1 MNAAD
6 LARLQFAVTAG
17 LHFLFVTLTLGL
29 VTVVAVTQTRATR
42 ARDPEARA
50 TGMRRVRFWGGLYV
64 INYAL
69 GIISGIVQEFQ
80 FGLNWSGLSH
90 VMGNIIGAPM
100 AIETIVA
107 FFLESTFLG
116 MWAFGFQRLSARAHL
131 VLIWLVALTAYA
143 SAFWIM
149 VVNGFMQKPVGHE
162 TSGGVTRVTD
172 WGAILTNEA
181 TWYALAHIAGAVAL
195 LAGLFIA
202 AVSASHLRRDHEVA
216 FFRPTLAQ
224 GGILAGAGALVTVV
238 AGVIHL
244 EALVGYQPAKYAVVT
259 GEGPSLEEVSA
270 AEAERHGPGDWLP
283 PDWVGIPSL
292 VMIAIGLI
300 LLLIAWIP
308 ATAARRT
315 VVPPSRKRFR
325 MRLAVML
332 LPFGFIALICGW
344 LTREVGRQ
352 PWAVT
357 GELTV
362 EEAVSDVS
370 FGAMLATFVV
380 LTTVLA
386 LLAVVDWALLSRY
399 ARLGPTG
406 AFIGGA
412 DLFPGPEDPMD
423 PDPKD
428 PRVPR
433 DPRDPGDP
441 MDPAEPSGPAGRKGA
456 AAGHD
461 PGGADVHLT
470 Y

>member
-1 MNAAD
+1 MNTAE

-17 LHFLFVTLTLGL
+17 LHFLFVALTLGL

-42 ARDPEARA
+42 ARDRQARA

-80 FGLNWSGLSH
+80 FGLNWSGLSDA
-90 VMGNIIGAPM
+90 MGNVIGTPV
-100 AIETIVA
+100 AIETIAA

-116 MWAFGFQRLSARAHL
+116 MWAFGFGRLPARAHL

-143 SAFWIM
+143 STFWIM

-202 AVSASHLRRDHEVA
+202 AVSASHLRRDHEVD

-224 GGILAGAGALVTVV
+224 GGLLAGAGALVTVV
-238 AGVIHL
+238 AGLVHL
-244 EALVGYQPAKYAVVT
+244 EALAGYQPAKYAVVT
-259 GEGPSLEEVSA
+259 GEGPSPEEVNA
-270 AEAERHGPGDWLP
+270 AEVARHGPGDWLP
-283 PDWVGIPSL
+283 PDWVGIPTLLMIVIGVIL
-292 VMIAIGLI
+292 VLV
-300 LLLIAWIP
+300 AWIP

-315 VVPPSRKRFR
+315 DVPPSRRRFR
-325 MRLAVML
+325 MRFAVML

-370 FGAMLATFVV
+370 FGAMLTTVLV

-386 LLAVVDWALLSRY
+386 LLAVVDWALLTHY
-399 ARLGPTG
+399 ARLGPDG

-412 DLFPGPEDPMD
+412 DLMPEPDDPTA
-423 PDPKD
+423 
-428 PRVPR
+428 
-433 DPRDPGDP
+433 
-441 MDPAEPSGPAGRKGA
+441 PADPAGRNGA
-456 AAGHD
+456 AAGRD
-461 PGGADVHLT
+461 PGSADAHFS

>member
-1 MNAAD
+1 MNTAD

-17 LHFLFVTLTLGL
+17 LHFLFVALTLGL

-42 ARDPEARA
+42 SRDPEARA

-90 VMGNIIGAPM
+90 AMGNVIGAPV

-116 MWAFGFQRLSARAHL
+116 MWAFGFGRFSARAHL
-131 VLIWLVALTAYA
+131 VLIWLVALTAYL
-143 SAFWIM
+143 STFWIM

-172 WGAILTNEA
+172 WGALLTNEA

-195 LAGLFIA
+195 LAGLFLA
-202 AVSASHLRRDHEVA
+202 AVSASHLRRDHEVD

-224 GGILAGAGALVTVV
+224 GGILAAAGALITVV
-238 AGVIHL
+238 AGLVHL
-244 EALVGYQPAKYAVVT
+244 DELKNYQPAKHAVVS
-259 GEGPSLEEVSA
+259 GEGPSPAELNA
-270 AEAERHGPGDWLP
+270 AQVARYGPGDWLP
-283 PDWVGIPSL
+283 PEWVATPALIMILIGI
-292 VMIAIGLI
+292 V
-300 LLLIAWIP
+300 LLFVAWIP

-315 VVPPSRKRFR
+315 AVPPSRKRVR
-325 MRLAVML
+325 MWFAMAL
-332 LPFGFIALICGW
+332 LPFGFIALIGGW

-362 EEAVSDVS
+362 AEAVSDTS
-370 FGAMLATFVV
+370 FGAMLATVV
-380 LTTVLA
+380 ALTTVLV
-386 LLAVVDWALLSRY
+386 LLVVVDWALIAHY
-399 ARLGPTG
+399 ARKGPDA

-412 DLFPGPEDPMD
+412 DLPPG
-423 PDPKD
+423 
-428 PRVPR
+428 PR
-433 DPRDPGDP
+433 DPSDPVDAAAP
-441 MDPAEPSGPAGRKGA
+441 GA
-456 AAGHD
+456 A
-461 PGGADVHLT
+461 DVRFS

>member
-1 MNAAD
+1 MNAAE

-17 LHFLFVTLTLGL
+17 LHFLFVALTLGL
-29 VTVVAVTQTRATR
+29 VTVVAVTQTRATLSG
-42 ARDPEARA
+42 DPEARA

-69 GIISGIVQEFQ
+69 GIVSGIVQEFQ

-90 VMGNIIGAPM
+90 TMGNIIGAPM

-143 SAFWIM
+143 STFWIM

-162 TSGGVTRVTD
+162 TRDGVTRVTD

-181 TWYALAHIAGAVAL
+181 TWYAIAHLIGAVAL
-195 LAGLFIA
+195 LAGLFVA
-202 AVSASHLRRDHEVA
+202 AVSAFHLRRDQEVA

-224 GGILAGAGALVTVV
+224 GGILAGVGALVTVV
-238 AGVIHL
+238 SGIVHL

-259 GEGPSLEEVSA
+259 GEGPSPEEVNA
-270 AEAERHGPGDWLP
+270 AEVARHGPGDWMP
-283 PDWVGIPSL
+283 PDWVSIPSL
-292 VMIAIGLI
+292 VMIVIGLV
-300 LLLIAWIP
+300 LLLVVWIP

-315 VVPPSRKRFR
+315 EAPPSRKRVR
-325 MRLAVML
+325 LWLAVKL

-344 LTREVGRQ
+344 LTREVGRL

-362 EEAVSDVS
+362 EEAVSDVP
-370 FGAMLATFVV
+370 FGAMLATFVA
-380 LTTVLA
+380 LTAVLA
-386 LLAVVDWALLSRY
+386 LLAVVDWALISHY
-399 ARLGPTG
+399 ARLGPDH

-412 DLFPGPEDPMD
+412 DPFPGQGESL
-423 PDPKD
+423 
-428 PRVPR
+428 
-433 DPRDPGDP
+433 DPG
-441 MDPAEPSGPAGRKGA
+441 EPGDPAGRKGA
-456 AAGHD
+456 EAGRGPD
-461 PGGADVHLT
+461 GADVHFT

>member
-1 MNAAD
+1 MNAAE
-6 LARLQFAVTAG
+6 LARLQFAITAG
-17 LHFLFVTLTLGL
+17 LHFLFVALTLGL
-29 VTVVAVTQTRATR
+29 VTVVAVTQTRATWG
-42 ARDPEARA
+42 RDPEARA

-90 VMGNIIGAPM
+90 TMGNIIGAPM

-116 MWAFGFQRLSARAHL
+116 MWAFGFQRLPARAHL

-143 SAFWIM
+143 STFWIM

-162 TSGGVTRVTD
+162 TSDGVTRVTD

-181 TWYALAHIAGAVAL
+181 TWYAIGHIVGAVAL

-202 AVSASHLRRDHEVA
+202 AVSAFHLRRDQEVE

-224 GGILAGAGALVTVV
+224 GGILAGVGALVTVV
-238 AGVIHL
+238 SGIVHL
-244 EALVGYQPAKYAVVT
+244 EALVGYQPAKHAVVT

-270 AEAERHGPGDWLP
+270 AEVEKYGPGDWMP
-283 PDWVGIPSL
+283 PDWVATSSL
-292 VMIAIGLI
+292 VMIAIGLV

-315 VVPPSRKRFR
+315 DVPPSRKRVR
-325 MRLAVML
+325 MWLAVAL

-344 LTREVGRQ
+344 LTREVGRL
-352 PWAVT
+352 PWVVT

-370 FGAMLATFVV
+370 FGAMLATFVA

-386 LLAVVDWALLSRY
+386 LLAFVDWALISHY
-399 ARLGPTG
+399 ARLGPAH
-406 AFIGGA
+406 AFIGGP
-412 DLFPGPEDPMD
+412 DPFPGP
-423 PDPKD
+423 
-428 PRVPR
+428 RS
-433 DPRDPGDP
+433 P
-441 MDPAEPSGPAGRKGA
+441 MDPADPEGRKGA
-456 AAGHD
+456 EAGRGSD
-461 PGGADVHLT
+461 GADAHFT

>member
-1 MNAAD
+1 MNTAD

-17 LHFLFVTLTLGL
+17 LHFLFVALTLGL

-90 VMGNIIGAPM
+90 VMGNVIGAPV

-116 MWAFGFQRLSARAHL
+116 MWAFGFGRLSARAHL
-131 VLIWLVALTAYA
+131 VLIWLVALTAYL
-143 SAFWIM
+143 STFWIM
-149 VVNGFMQKPVGHE
+149 VVNGFMQNPVGHE

-172 WGAILTNEA
+172 WGALLTNGA

-195 LAGLFIA
+195 LAGLFLA

-224 GGILAGAGALVTVV
+224 GGILAAAGALVTIV
-238 AGVIHL
+238 AGLVHL
-244 EALVGYQPAKYAVVT
+244 DELKTYQPAKHAVVS
-259 GEGPSLEEVSA
+259 GEGPSPEELNA
-270 AEAERHGPGDWLP
+270 AQTAQYGPGDWLP
-283 PDWVGIPSL
+283 PEWVATPALIMILIGI
-292 VMIAIGLI
+292 V
-300 LLLIAWIP
+300 LLFVSWIP

-315 VVPPSRKRFR
+315 AVPPSRKRFR
-325 MRLAVML
+325 MWFAMAL
-332 LPFGFIALICGW
+332 LPFGFIALIGGW

-362 EEAVSDVS
+362 AQAVSDTS
-370 FGAMLATFVV
+370 FGAMLATVV
-380 LTTVLA
+380 ALTTVLV
-386 LLAVVDWALLSRY
+386 LLVVLDWALITHY
-399 ARLGPTG
+399 ARRGPDA

-412 DLFPGPEDPMD
+412 DLPG
-423 PDPKD
+423 
-428 PRVPR
+428 PR
-433 DPRDPGDP
+433 DPSDPGADP
-441 MDPAEPSGPAGRKGA
+441 LD
-456 AAGHD
+456 AAGS
-461 PGGADVHLT
+461 GGADVRFS